1 MLTILVTAFSVGL
14 LSSLH
19 CIGMCGSISGILGA
33 SLPPDVRRRH
43 GVLVSYLVAYN
54 GGRLASYVL
63 GGALIGAFGTGLLQ
77 AAGQSYGYLLV
88 KGLGTAILAAIGLYV
103 AGWFPALALVE
114 GAGVPLWRRLEP
126 LGRRLLPARSPSQA
140 FLQGLVWGWLPCGLV
155 YSSLLWAFSAGGAA
169 NGALVMLGFGLG
181 TLPAM
186 LGTGFF
192 AGPLLERI
200 RRPYLR
206 QAVGLAIVLVAV
218 VHLLYSGTIGDAICS
233 ALGPVP

>member
-1 MLTILVTAFSVGL
+1 MLTVLLTAFSVGL

-19 CIGMCGSISGILGA
+19 CIGMCGGISGLLGA
-33 SLPPDVRRRH
+33 SLPPEVRGRD
-43 GVLVSYLVAYN
+43 GALIAYLAAYN
-54 GGRLASYVL
+54 AGRLATYVL
-63 GGALIGAFGTGLLQ
+63 AGALIGASGTGLLQ
-77 AAGQSYGYLLV
+77 AAGQGYGYLLV

-126 LGRRLLPARSPSQA
+126 LARRLLPARSPGQA
-140 FLQGLVWGWLPCGLV
+140 LLQGLVWGWLPCGLV

-186 LGTGFF
+186 LGTGYL
-192 AGPLLERI
+192 AGPLLDLI
-200 RRPYLR
+200 RQPYLR
-206 QAVGLAIVLVAV
+206 QAVGLSIVLVAV
-218 VHLLYSGTIGDAICS
+218 AHLLYSGTIGDAICS